1 MRVDTW
7 IGIQGWKHCCHGRIH
22 QFPWREGL
30 IFIHPHH
37 QDMDYQFPKDVGF
50 AQAGTSSLRRR
61 VGGARRAYTSAISF
75 GNLHYFRHLS
85 RRQRALRGESPTTRC
100 AHHPG
105 PVPTRTQVLLLPT
118 PDVGRPGRRS
128 SPAQV
133 QSSDDL
139 RSRPARHQLG
149 LPRDWLL
156 SLTGF
161 GPGGCFKARTLS
173 TGPNGRTSAKK
184 IRRGCTTPI
193 SVWWTTVVQ
202 QSSS

>member
-1 MRVDTW
+1 VRVDTW
-7 IGIQGWKHCCHGRIH
+7 SGIQGWRHCWNGNIH
-22 QFPWREGL
+22 QIPWREGW

-37 QDMDYQFPKDVGF
+37 QDMGYQFPENVGF

-75 GNLHYFRHLS
+75 GNPQYFQHLS
-85 RRQRALRGESPTTRC
+85 LRQRALRGESPTTRC

-105 PVPTRTQVLLLPT
+105 PVPTRAQVLLLPT
-118 PDVGRPGRRS
+118 SDVGRPGRRS

-139 RSRPARHQLG
+139 RSRPVRHQLG

-156 SLTGF
+156 LLTGF
-161 GPGGCFKARTLS
+161 GPGGGFKAWTPS

-184 IRRGCTTPI
+184 IRRG
-193 SVWWTTVVQ
+193 
-202 QSSS
+202 